1 MTWKTTLTIDG
12 TTYEVEVN
20 GDTVIVDGRPF
31 SVAVKGR
38 EVTVNGTNYTVE
50 FAGEQVL
57 VNGIPHAFRR
67 AEAAKPAAG
76 PAPKMAQ
83 ATTAPAAED
92 ANAVKAI
99 MPGKVLR
106 VMVKPGDAVANG
118 DVVLILEAMKME
130 NELRAHKAGTVK
142 AVHAAPGQD
151 VEMAQVLVEIE

>member
-1 MTWKTTLTIDG
+1 MAWKTTLTIDG

-20 GDTVIVDGRPF
+20 GDTVTVDGRPF

-38 EVTVNGTNYTVE
+38 DVTVNGTNYTVE

-67 AEAAKPAAG
+67 AEATKPAPG
-76 PAPKMAQ
+76 PAPKAPQ
-83 ATTAPAAED
+83 AAAAPAVED

-106 VMVKPGDAVANG
+106 VLVKPGDAVANG

-130 NELRAHKAGTVK
+130 NELRAHRAGTVK
-142 AVHAAPGQD
+142 AVHVAPGQD

>member
-1 MTWKTTLTIDG
+1 MAWKTTLSIDG
-12 TTYEVEVN
+12 TTYEVEVD
-20 GDTVIVDGRPF
+20 GDTVLVDGQPF
-31 SVAVKGR
+31 SVSVKGR

-50 FAGEQVL
+50 LAGDQVL

-67 AEAAKPAAG
+67 GEVAKAAASPAATAAKARP
-76 PAPKMAQ
+76 
-83 ATTAPAAED
+83 TVAED

-106 VMVKPGDAVANG
+106 VLVNPGDTVAEG

-130 NELRAHKAGTVK
+130 NELRVHKAGKVK
-142 AVHAAPGQD
+142 AVHARPGQD

>member
-1 MTWKTTLTIDG
+1 MRTTLRIDR

-20 GDTVIVDGRPF
+20 GDTVTVDGQPF
-31 SVAVKGR
+31 SVSVKGR

-50 FAGEQVL
+50 FAGDQVL

-67 AEAAKPAAG
+67 AEAARAAAG
-76 PAPKMAQ
+76 PAAAAAKAG
-83 ATTAPAAED
+83 PAVAED

-106 VMVKPGDAVANG
+106 VLVKPGAPVAEG

-130 NELRAHKAGTVK
+130 NELRAPKAGRVR